1 MDSGALIDS
10 YSLSSPLADPGAI
23 AGLAV
28 GLACALALITAL
40 IVFCCFKAS
49 RRKNMKNLE
58 EAPQHEMATTHATD
72 NHQGGAESWEI
83 NYVPFSGEVLGRRRK
98 GMDEV
103 KLNNPPN
110 TYAGHDG
117 VEKWQS
123 SYVPFSPPAS
133 FPWKTIEDENG
144 SKGFASDE
152 NGDDGGKVDVKEIG
166 TGICSPLVLDREKPS
181 LKQRVRGLQEARHA
195 NTLVGH
201 FVSQHQQVMATES
214 SVANLTWDSSHE
226 PLETRES
233 SLCLVHTPK
242 PKCMPTPFNSPDS
255 SPESPLISGS
265 KTSLTW
271 DDRGHSSSP
280 V

>member
-1 MDSGALIDS
+1 MGDEVSFDSS
-10 YSLSSPLADPGAI
+10 SPSSPLTDPGAI

-28 GLACALALITAL
+28 GLACALAIITAL

-58 EAPQHEMATTHATD
+58 EAPHHEMATTHATG
-72 NHQGGAESWEI
+72 NHQAGGESWEI
-83 NYVPFSGEVLGRRRK
+83 NYVPFSGEVLGSRRK
-98 GMDEV
+98 DNIKMSS
-103 KLNNPPN
+103 PPKI
-110 TYAGHDG
+110 AEDK

-133 FPWKTIEDENG
+133 FPWKTIEDE
-144 SKGFASDE
+144 SSYKGFFGDGKGGDEREEDAGE
-152 NGDDGGKVDVKEIG
+152 NGNGNCLPSV
-166 TGICSPLVLDREKPS
+166 VLEREKLS
-181 LKQRVRGLQEARHA
+181 LKQKVRGLQQARHG
-195 NTLVGH
+195 NTL
-201 FVSQHQQVMATES
+201 VMATES

-242 PKCMPTPFNSPDS
+242 PKCLPLPTASPDS
-255 SPESPLISGS
+255 GPESPLISGS

-271 DDRGHSSSP
+271 DDRGQSSSP

>member
-58 EAPQHEMATTHATD
+58 EAPQHEMATHATG

-83 NYVPFSGEVLGRRRK
+83 NYVPFSGEVLGNRRK
-98 GMDEV
+98 GKDDVETNV
-103 KLNNPPN
+103 PPN
-110 TYAGHDG
+110 TAEDG
-117 VEKWQS
+117 LEKWQS

-133 FPWKTIEDENG
+133 FPCRTIEDENSLKG
-144 SKGFASDE
+144 SASDDFL
-152 NGDDGGKVDVKEIG
+152 GDKGEVDLKETG
-166 TGICSPLVLDREKPS
+166 TGVCPPSVLEREKPS

-195 NTLVGH
+195 NTLIGH
-201 FVSQHQQVMATES
+201 LVSQHQQVMATES